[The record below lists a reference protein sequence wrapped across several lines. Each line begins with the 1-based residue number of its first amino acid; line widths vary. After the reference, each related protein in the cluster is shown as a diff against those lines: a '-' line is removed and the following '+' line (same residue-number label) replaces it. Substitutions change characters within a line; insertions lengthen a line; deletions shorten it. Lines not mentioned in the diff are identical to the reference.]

1 MMDIQ
6 FIRQNPD
13 LLQAVA
19 RQKGI
24 DVDIARLVLV
34 DAARRERLN
43 QLERLRQE
51 RNQASKAIAQLAQN
65 GLVDGLEASQLKDQV
80 RVVNAKLAE
89 VEQLWAAAQQEY
101 DALMVLVPN
110 VVSQDTPIGTSDADN
125 VELRRVGDLPQRS
138 FNPDHVAIGERM
150 VIPDH
155 VAIGERMVIPDHVA
169 IGERMVIPDHV
180 AIGERMVIPDHVA
193 IGERMVIP
201 DHVAIGERLGVL
213 DFPRGV
219 KVAGNRGYFLKGAGL
234 YLHRAVQQLAV
245 DLLSER
251 GFTVMD
257 VPVMVR
263 EEALSHT
270 GFFPLGEN
278 QTYQFADDDLWLVG
292 TAEVPLVSYFSGEL
306 VDVSQPIRVA
316 GVSNCFR
323 REVGS
328 AGRDIRGLYR
338 VHQFAKVEQV
348 ILCEAD
354 IDVAEGLLGEITQNA
369 EDLLQALELP
379 YRVVAVC
386 TGDMSQKN
394 YKQFDIETWMPS
406 RNSYGETHSSSL
418 LLDFQARRANIRY
431 RDKNGQL
438 QYCYTLNNTAVAS
451 PRILIPLLEVHQ
463 QPDGSVRVP
472 AALQRYMN
480 GVTELKPV

>member
-65 GLVDGLEASQLKDQV
+65 GLVDGPEASQLKDQV

-138 FNPDHVAIGERM
+138 FN
-150 VIPDH
+150 
-155 VAIGERMVIPDHVA
+155 PDHVA

-379 YRVVAVC
+379 YRVMAVC